1 VTITP
6 RKRIAVHPAPSDPR
20 IVRLLGCLSAA
31 FEVDFVPIAKP
42 EDLREDA
49 VLLLADDDASQ
60 LRKLASFPAVF
71 SAPAPRPEAGK
82 ASAPIRFSAD
92 KALAASFR
100 GETLVGEIS
109 SDLRV
114 IEVSGMV
121 PLAQAGDRPVWL
133 VRAESPG
140 LFHCRVNLP
149 LTGLAA
155 AEEIIDGLQESE
167 FISLLPLVDFVRRVS
182 AEHAWVRPGLR
193 ATLIIDDPNLH
204 SPRYGYIDYARLAE
218 RARQVGFHACMATIP
233 FDGWYVNPQAAK
245 IFRDF
250 RDVLSLTVHGND
262 HEAKE
267 LARAVSA
274 DEAARVVAQAVARTE
289 AIERESGLAVARVMV
304 PPHGACSGVYLEA
317 LARAG
322 FLGATTTRGA
332 VWEHSDGRER
342 QPGSGMALAEIV
354 HGLPIIHRFRFN
366 SDRWRHRV
374 AVSAYL
380 EHPLLA
386 YGHHGDFSGGLD
398 AFDEVA
404 RRITDLGATW
414 VSPADLFATNFE
426 TRLESRTRWVRPFSR
441 QVVVP
446 AETADAELRCDLGEF
461 ADAILSTNIYSSG
474 NSPVDR
480 RLTPNV
486 AANVSVVYSR
496 RIAIRVAS
504 SNPIDSLVTPARRTL
519 VSSAAR
525 RLLSEGRDRWG
536 GYRG

>member
-1 VTITP
+1 MTITP

-92 KALAASFR
+92 DTLAASFR

-250 RDVLSLTVHGND
+250 QDVLSLTVHGND

-274 DEAARVVAQAVARTE
+274 DEAARVVAQAVSRTE

-317 LARAG
+317 LAHAG

-446 AETADAELRCDLGEF
+446 AETGCDEVRLNLDGFSDAGTSTVVHSSDNSSDSQQFPAGEDICIPV
-461 ADAILSTNIYSSG
+461 AGGRRVSISLSS
-474 NSPVDR
+474 
-480 RLTPNV
+480 
-486 AANVSVVYSR
+486 ANR
-496 RIAIRVAS
+496 EEATMI
-504 SNPIDSLVTPARRTL
+504 PARRTSL
-519 VSSAAR
+519 TSALR
-525 RLLSEGRDRWG
+525 RILSESRDR
-536 GYRG
+536 RVRLRR